1 LGLSLSWTDDSF
13 ERFIEYKNSL
23 QKGPQG
29 RGTRSSVPGSFLN
42 QAPGPLSFES
52 DPRSGASRY
61 NLPIVQPSNVITDVD
76 AYNFYSPNQ
85 PVAPYGPPTY
95 NRPWE
100 WDYPTS
106 YNLNF
111 IQPQISMM
119 RVLRTMRASWGV
131 LSTIIST
138 CKDQLL
144 SIPYTIQLR
153 NSPKK
158 SDKRVDEIKDF
169 FKRPDGFRNYRSWAR
184 LVLDDAL
191 VLDTPCLYFPQ
202 TLGGKPLAAE
212 RIDPITIFPLI
223 DDLGRRPEPDSYHQP
238 AFQQIIKGFP
248 LLNLDAS
255 DLMYAPMNP
264 RADLPIFGYPPTEQ
278 ILRES
283 LEAILK
289 TNYQVSFWDQGTI
302 PELIVTVPDNW
313 SPNQIAV
320 FKAHFDALMSGN
332 LGERTKMH
340 FLPGGMKPFELRN
353 ASGQNLWSQRD
364 ETLIRV
370 CCYAYSVSPSPFIQM
385 MNRSVAQN
393 AQQASKEEGT
403 FPRMAFWKYD
413 IMDVIIQEKFGYD
426 DIEFVF
432 LPPTEPDGEKREKI
446 FDMQLK
452 NGSRN
457 ENEVRA
463 ERGEEP
469 IPGGDAYLIH
479 VGNAIVP
486 LEIAAKGGALPA
498 QGGDGSAPNPGSP
511 AGSKSPEKTPDN
523 NPMHGAP
530 RPGGGLAGSTEKAAA
545 GDIDTHSQARLDAGN
560 YTKGHIRLHGLDISI
575 ENPRGSFRGKRDN
588 DGTVRWKVR
597 MPAHYGYIR
606 KTQGADNTQ
615 VDVFVGKRLDSTKIW
630 VLDQAKRS
638 DPTQFDEHKCF
649 IGFKSLKTVIKTF
662 RKARNDGLRCA
673 VAVSELSIPE
683 FRSWL
688 QDGDTKNPVAGR
700 AGTLVL
706 SPLDLSKLDT
716 ISNATNLTTVSTLA
730 KPARRKKGRRS
741 RNFLKDILSDVY
753 GNA

>member
-1 LGLSLSWTDDSF
+1 MYAFRNFYISTSPFNLSLVAILSWSDDTF
-13 ERFIEYKNSL
+13 EQFLEYKNSL
-23 QKGPQG
+23 QKGPRGG
-29 RGTRSSVPGSFLN
+29 RTTPVSQSNEPIVS
-42 QAPGPLSFES
+42 ES
-52 DPRSGASRY
+52 DPRSGRSRY
-61 NLPIVQPSNVITDVD
+61 NVPVPQPSNFITDVD
-76 AYNFYSPNQ
+76 SRNFYSPNQ

-95 NRPWE
+95 ERPWE

-111 IQPQISMM
+111 VQSHVAMM
-119 RVLRTMRASWGV
+119 RVLRTMRSSWGV
-131 LSTIIST
+131 LSTVIST

-153 NSPKK
+153 NNPKK
-158 SDKRVDEIKDF
+158 DDKRVDEIKEF

-191 VLDTPCLYFPQ
+191 VLDTPCIYFPQ

-223 DDLGRRPEPDSYHQP
+223 DDIGRRPEPDASDQP

-248 LLNLDAS
+248 LVNLNAS

-264 RADLPIFGYPPTEQ
+264 RAELPIFGYPPTEQ

-332 LGERTKMH
+332 LGERTRMH

-370 CCYAYSVSPSPFIQM
+370 CCYAYSVSPAPFIQM
-385 MNRSVAQN
+385 MNRSTAQN

-446 FDMQLK
+446 FDMQTA
-452 NGSRN
+452 NGTRN
-457 ENEVRA
+457 INEVRA

-469 IPGGDAYLIH
+469 IPGGEVHMIRNGNSIIPVKDA
-479 VGNAIVP
+479 
-486 LEIAAKGGALPA
+486 AAGAALPV
-498 QGGDGSAPNPGSP
+498 QGGDGTGASKPGSG
-511 AGSKSPEKTPDN
+511 AGSPPKKPDN
-523 NPMHGAP
+523 VPMRGAP
-530 RPGGGLAGSTEKAAA
+530 RPGGGQAGSTEKAAA

-560 YTKGHIRLHGLDISI
+560 YVKNHLRLHGLDISI
-575 ENPRGSFRGKRDN
+575 ENPKGSFRGKRDD
-588 DGTVRWKVR
+588 DGTIRWKVR
-597 MPAHYGYIR
+597 MPADYGYIR
-606 KTQGADNTQ
+606 KTSGADGTH
-615 VDVFVGKRLDSTKIW
+615 VDVFVGKRLDSTKVWI
-630 VLDQAKRS
+630 LDQARRS

-649 IGFKSLKTVIKTF
+649 LGFKSVKSVVKTF

-673 VAVSELSIPE
+673 VAISELSLPE
-683 FRSWL
+683 FKSWL
-688 QDGDTKNPVAGR
+688 REGDTSVPAANRVGKII
-700 AGTLVL
+700 L

-716 ISNATNLTTVSTLA
+716 ISNATNLTTVSTL
-730 KPARRKKGRRS
+730 PARKRRRQLEFS
-741 RNFLKDILSDVY
+741 
-753 GNA
+753 A